1 MFNRYSLYLLDIYYI
16 FSSESLGRYH
26 NFSII
31 NLAIFKEESNVNT
44 ALSTEVNN
52 VDRAQPIFS
61 NSPNPNLD
69 QATANYVFSKISRF
83 VADEYIRDVKNS
95 KRHIEEFY
103 KELSKIG
110 ESDAK
115 SLLYI
120 KNYFQGRS
128 WENISFDGDDYG
140 NQLIFHLQHC
150 DKPLEE
156 FNKLIRYK
164 IDNIL
169 PGTYLD
175 WFKNDLR
182 CSLFLA
188 HLIKHLIVQSAY
200 KGRRELIEA
209 VTDFL
214 RFDIYMF
221 NHEYS
226 QNMPRY
232 FFYYNRVGEQKTVN
246 ILFVKSIYMKNRTE
260 NYDWIEPTND
270 QMIDWIY
277 RYLSKKGHEHIILK
291 GIFFPENTQEK
302 YELIL
307 ASLDVL
313 SNIEDP
319 SIGTKSKKGFSQR
332 AYVLS
337 SMKKA
342 WDGRK
347 HTDTE
352 NEVKKGYIKIYKP
365 NLPKLEAL
373 RAFSSFTANELVNK
387 SIEQMYDKLIV
398 DNSDAVD
405 NDDSLN

>member
-1 MFNRYSLYLLDIYYI
+1 M
-16 FSSESLGRYH
+16 
-26 NFSII
+26 
-31 NLAIFKEESNVNT
+31 NT
-44 ALSTEVNN
+44 ALSTQVHN
-52 VDRAQPIFS
+52 VYPAQPVFVD
-61 NSPNPNLD
+61 NPNPVFD
-69 QATANYVFSKISRF
+69 QATGQYIYSKILRF
-83 VADEYIRDVKNS
+83 VADEYIRDVKNH
-95 KRHIEEFY
+95 KRTIEDFY
-103 KELSKIG
+103 KGLSKIG

-120 KNYFQGRS
+120 KNSFQGRS
-128 WENISFDGDDYG
+128 WENISFDGDDYA
-140 NQLIFHLQHC
+140 NQLIFHLKNC

-156 FNKLIRYK
+156 FNNLVRYK

-169 PGTYLD
+169 PETYLD

-221 NHEYS
+221 NNEHINNIPNYS
-226 QNMPRY
+226 LEPQR
-232 FFYYNRVGEQKTVN
+232 FGDRRTVN
-246 ILFVKSIYMKNRTE
+246 IEAVKSIYLKNRTE
-260 NYDWIEPTND
+260 NFDWIDPKND
-270 QMIDWIY
+270 QMIDWSY
-277 RYLSKKGHEHIILK
+277 KYLSGKGREHIILK

-307 ASLDVL
+307 VSLDVL
-313 SNIEDP
+313 SNIDDP
-319 SIGTKSKKGFSQR
+319 SIGTKNKKGFSPR

-347 HTDTE
+347 QTDTE
-352 NEVKKGYIKIYKP
+352 KEVKKGYIKIYKP

-373 RAFSSFTANELVNK
+373 TAFSSFTANQLINK
-387 SIEQMYDKLIV
+387 SIEQMYDQLIV
-398 DNSDAVD
+398 GNNDTLDKDDA
-405 NDDSLN
+405 SG

>member
-1 MFNRYSLYLLDIYYI
+1 M
-16 FSSESLGRYH
+16 
-26 NFSII
+26 
-31 NLAIFKEESNVNT
+31 NT
-44 ALSTEVNN
+44 ALSTEIHN
-52 VDRAQPIFS
+52 VYQAQPVFVD
-61 NSPNPNLD
+61 SPNPVLD
-69 QATANYVFSKISRF
+69 QATGDYIYSKILRL
-83 VADEYIRDVKNS
+83 VADEYIRDVKNH
-95 KRHIEEFY
+95 KRTIEDFY
-103 KELSKIG
+103 KGLSKIG

-128 WENISFDGDDYG
+128 WENISFDGDDYA
-140 NQLIFHLQHC
+140 NQLIFHLKHC
-150 DKPLEE
+150 DNPLEE
-156 FNKLIRYK
+156 FNKFIKYK

-169 PGTYLD
+169 PETYLD

-188 HLIKHLIVQSAY
+188 HLINHVIVSEAY
-200 KGRRELIEA
+200 KGKKELIQA
-209 VTDFL
+209 VADSL
-214 RFDIYMF
+214 RYTIYMF
-221 NHEYS
+221 NNEHIKNLPNYS
-226 QNMPRY
+226 LVPQR
-232 FFYYNRVGEQKTVN
+232 FGDWRTVY
-246 ILFVKSIYMKNRTE
+246 IETVKSIYMKNRTE
-260 NYDWIEPTND
+260 YFDWIDPKND
-270 QMIDWIY
+270 QMIDWSY
-277 RYLSKKGHEHIILK
+277 KYLSGKGREHIILK

-332 AYVLS
+332 AYILS

-347 HTDTE
+347 QTDTE

-387 SIEQMYDKLIV
+387 SIEQMYDRLIV
-398 DNSDAVD
+398 EKT
-405 NDDSLN
+405 DD

>member
-1 MFNRYSLYLLDIYYI
+1 M
-16 FSSESLGRYH
+16 
-26 NFSII
+26 
-31 NLAIFKEESNVNT
+31 NT
-44 ALSTEVNN
+44 VLSTQVHN
-52 VDRAQPIFS
+52 VYPAQPVFVD
-61 NSPNPNLD
+61 NPNPVFD
-69 QATANYVFSKISRF
+69 QATGQYIYSKFVRF
-83 VADEYIRDVKNS
+83 VADEYIRDAKND
-95 KRHIEEFY
+95 KRKMEEFY

-120 KNYFQGRS
+120 KNHFQGRS
-128 WENISFDGDDYG
+128 WENISFDSDDYG
-140 NQLIFHLQHC
+140 NQLILYLRHC
-150 DKPLEE
+150 NNPLEE
-156 FNKLIRYK
+156 FNKFIKYK

-169 PGTYLD
+169 PETYLD

-188 HLIKHLIVQSAY
+188 HLLNHVIVSEAY
-200 KGRRELIEA
+200 KGRKELIQA
-209 VTDFL
+209 VADSL
-214 RFDIYMF
+214 RYNSYIF
-221 NHEYS
+221 NNEYIKNLPTYS
-226 QNMPRY
+226 LVPQR
-232 FFYYNRVGEQKTVN
+232 FGDQRIVN
-246 ILFVKSIYMKNRTE
+246 IEAVKSIYLKNRTE
-260 NYDWIEPTND
+260 NFDWIDPKND
-270 QMIDWIY
+270 QMIDWSY
-277 RYLSKKGHEHIILK
+277 KYLSGKGREHIILK

-313 SNIEDP
+313 SNIDDP
-319 SIGTKSKKGFSQR
+319 SIGTKNKKGFSLR

-347 HTDTE
+347 QTDTE

-398 DNSDAVD
+398 GNNDTLDKDDA
-405 NDDSLN
+405 SG